1 MDIKIR
7 GLDKT
12 VVDRL
17 NELAEKKGQSR
28 ESYLRDVLTSLS
40 IAGELMEL
48 DFKYANLVETLTDN
62 SKMMADI
69 IDKNT
74 YVLDEVLGR
83 LDGDR
88 NGGERM

>member
-1 MDIKIR
+1 MELKIR

-17 NELAEKKGQSR
+17 GELASKKGMSR
-28 ESYLRDVLTSLS
+28 EAYLRGILKTVS

-48 DFKYANLVETLTDN
+48 DFKYANLVETMMDN
-62 SKMMADI
+62 AKMMSDI

-74 YVLDEVLGR
+74 YVLDEVLNR
-83 LDGDR
+83 LDGEEND
-88 NGGERM
+88 

>member
-17 NELAEKKGQSR
+17 NELAEKKGKSR
-28 ESYLRDVLTSLS
+28 ESYLRGVLTSLS
-40 IAGELMEL
+40 ISGELMEL
-48 DFKYANLVETLTDN
+48 DFKYANLVEVLADN
-62 SKMMADI
+62 SKMMLDI

-74 YVLDEVLGR
+74 YVLDEVLER

-88 NGGERM
+88 NG

>member
-17 NELAEKKGQSR
+17 NELAEKKGKSR
-28 ESYLRDVLTSLS
+28 ESYLRGVLTSLS
-40 IAGELMEL
+40 ISGELMEL
-48 DFKYANLVETLTDN
+48 DFKYANLVETLADN
-62 SKMMADI
+62 SKMMLDI

-74 YVLDEVLGR
+74 YVLDEVLER

-88 NGGERM
+88 NG